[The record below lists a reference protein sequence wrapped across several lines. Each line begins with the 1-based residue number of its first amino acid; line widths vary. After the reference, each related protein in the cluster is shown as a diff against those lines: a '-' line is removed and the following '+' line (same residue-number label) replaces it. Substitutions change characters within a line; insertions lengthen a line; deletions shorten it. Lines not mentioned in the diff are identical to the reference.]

1 MNHQQKHSPYLIIDP
16 VDAVYD
22 ETFECPLN
30 LPYKLDVFQQ
40 QAAKGIFLEHNVL
53 LSCHTG
59 AGKTIP
65 CLIAINHYLKQNKRV
80 IYTSPVKSLSNQ
92 KYKEFSEKIPDVGI
106 MTGDIK
112 CNPDAQCVIMT
123 TEILRN
129 MLYKQTS
136 DNSTASAAFS
146 AVSVGEAEEVAAVSS
161 AFLAGETVE
170 LAAGSTIGT
179 IEKTNH
185 AFSKGFLDTVG
196 CVIFDEIHYI
206 NDKDRG
212 KNWEESIVMLPSRIK
227 ILGCSGTIDQP
238 EKFASWIGDI
248 KKIPIH
254 LIRTVRRPIPLN
266 HYVYVDNMDS
276 YNYYK
281 KTLTATESKKKTAE
295 VDLKLLAREASR
307 SSDPESVTSTSEKKE
322 EFEKKGMIHIMK
334 GDIFLARNYDLAHSI
349 YQNKCVDP
357 ISKKPT
363 KKGNPRYSKSQ
374 APGDLNTF
382 LDFLKK
388 GRYLP
393 SLIFVLSRRRV
404 EEYAAAVQITLLD
417 HEESNQ
423 VARIFDSNLSKFGR
437 FYKELNQYNQV
448 RDLLIRGI
456 GIHHS
461 GLIPVLKEAVEI
473 LFSKGLIKLLFATE
487 TFAIGVNMPTK
498 TVVFTEFYKP
508 TGASTGG
515 SGEQTGNQT
524 GNKSNSGSS
533 LTRILKTDEYLQM
546 SGRAGRRGLD
556 STGTIIIFPVREL
569 PNHGEMT
576 LMMTG
581 HTPSITSKF
590 SPGYQFILKCL
601 VNDKDLWRI
610 LGSSLRARQDKSM
623 EESQNREREK
633 KAIEYEERKQ
643 KMIKTYGDNILEYAE
658 DYNKLYQKTLPQA
671 IGNMTLKPSKDKN
684 LEKNLAELGRQVSK
698 ACYKEYLSLMEL
710 QRELPIK
717 TLKSKASSASALAS
731 ASAGNADADTDVD
744 TDAEHE
750 KLEPIFEFLKYLGYL
765 EKVSLGSDQGLGEGA
780 ESKQNKLRPTVKG
793 IIASEINDSNCL
805 LLTEMIMQGFFDIL
819 DGPEMLALLA
829 LFIEESDRTEDEL
842 SPEDKKR
849 DLPPNLRLMI
859 DRVFYMRDDLEAL
872 EEEQVLSENVFPD
885 TDWSVHLD
893 FVPIAFSWAS
903 GCHVSEI
910 YKISN
915 IYEGNLIK
923 SMLRLQNMAEGITE
937 VFKTLEK
944 HEQANKLREVS
955 SSIIRDI
962 VTNNSLYVTT

>member
-1 MNHQQKHSPYLIIDP
+1 MSTLSPYLINENP
-16 VDAVYD
+16 SAEYDAYYESPITVS
-22 ETFECPLN
+22 F
-30 LPYKLDVFQQ
+30 KLDVFQQ
-40 QAAKGIFLEHNVL
+40 QAAKAIHAEHNVL
-53 LSCHTG
+53 LSCATG

-65 CLIAINHYLKQNKRV
+65 CLMAINYYLKQNKRV

-129 MLYKQTS
+129 MLYKQTHDTATS
-136 DNSTASAAFS
+136 SSTSTSTSTSTAESSTASSTATSTTSTTSDNVIEKAKSAFS
-146 AVSVGEAEEVAAVSS
+146 E
-161 AFLAGETVE
+161 
-170 LAAGSTIGT
+170 
-179 IEKTNH
+179 
-185 AFSKGFLDTVG
+185 GFLESVG

-227 ILGCSGTIDQP
+227 LLGCSGTIDEP
-238 EKFASWIGDI
+238 ERFASWIGDI
-248 KKIPIH
+248 KKTPIH

-266 HYVYVDNMDS
+266 HYIYVDNMD
-276 YNYYK
+276 NYHYHK
-281 KTLTATESKKKTAE
+281 KTTTAEAKKKSSEA
-295 VDLKLLAREASR
+295 DLKLLAREAAH
-307 SSDPESVTSTSEKKE
+307 SSDPVIDGSDAPDAPNAPETGEKKAE
-322 EFEKKGMIHIMK
+322 DFEKKGMIHIMK
-334 GDIFLARNYDLAHSI
+334 GDIFLARNYDLAYSI

-357 ISKKPT
+357 ITKKPT
-363 KKGNPRYSKSQ
+363 KIGNPRYSKSQ

-404 EEYAAAVQITLLD
+404 EEYAAAVQISLLD
-417 HEESNQ
+417 HEERKE
-423 VARIFDSNLSKFGR
+423 VAKLFDINLSKFGSS
-437 FYKELNQYNQV
+437 YKELNQYNQV
-448 RDLLIRGI
+448 RELLIRGI

-508 TGASTGG
+508 TG
-515 SGEQTGNQT
+515 
-524 GNKSNSGSS
+524 NSENGAAI
-533 LTRILKTDEYLQM
+533 TRILKTDEYLQM

-576 LMMTG
+576 MMMTG

-601 VNDKDLWRI
+601 VNNKDLWEI

-623 EESQNREREK
+623 EQTQIKERDK
-633 KAIEYEERKQ
+633 KSTEYEERRL
-643 KMIKTYGDNILEYAE
+643 KMKKLYGDNIFELVEAY
-658 DYNKLYQKTLPQA
+658 DKLYQKTVPQV
-671 IGNMTLKPSKDKN
+671 IGGMVLKPAKDKT
-684 LEKNLAELGRQVSK
+684 LDKKLSELGKKVSK
-698 ACYKEYLSLMEL
+698 ACHKEYLSLLEL
-710 QRELPIK
+710 KKEIRE
-717 TLKSKASSASALAS
+717 KSPEELNSNQTCSKPC
-731 ASAGNADADTDVD
+731 NEKD
-744 TDAEHE
+744 
-750 KLEPIFEFLKYLGYL
+750 KLEPVFEFLEYLGYL
-765 EKVSLGSDQGLGEGA
+765 EPRGPE
-780 ESKQNKLRPTVKG
+780 NILRPTMKG

-805 LLTEMIMQGFFDIL
+805 LITEMIMQGFFDEL
-819 DGPEMLALLA
+819 EGPEMIALLA
-829 LFIEESDRTEDEL
+829 LFIEESEKMEDEL
-842 SPEDKKR
+842 TPEEKKR
-849 DLPPNLRLMI
+849 DLPPKLRQMI
-859 DRVFYMRDDLEAL
+859 DRVLYMRDDLELL
-872 EEEQVLSENVFPD
+872 EEERVLSRNVYPE
-885 TDWSVHLD
+885 TDWSVYLD
-893 FVPIAFSWAS
+893 FVPIAYLWAS

-910 YKISN
+910 YQISN

-923 SMLRLQNMAEGITE
+923 SMLRLQNMAEGTIE
-937 VFKTLEK
+937 VLKTLEK

-955 SSIIRDI
+955 NSLIRDI